1 MAFPIT
7 PVNGQVAIVNNIS
20 YTYDL
25 ANESWYRNGQ
35 TSANIIVTD
44 TANVV
49 ANTSSTSTT
58 TGALKVAGGVG
69 IVGNVYAGNF
79 FYANG
84 SAVSGA
90 GAVGYTGS
98 AGAGYTGSQG
108 TAGYTGSAGAAGNTG
123 TTGYTGSASA
133 GYTGS
138 AGTVGY
144 TGSSGAG
151 AAGGY
156 INLSMVGA
164 ISPPF
169 TGTAR
174 FYSPTDVT
182 INTVYAN
189 LSAAPTSGNLNFVIK
204 KNGVSIGTTF
214 VLSSA
219 LMTPVSVNISLV
231 TTDYLTMDVTGSAA
245 SDLYVRLKYV

>member
-1 MAFPIT
+1 MAFPSSPI
-7 PVNGQVAIVNNIS
+7 NGQITVVNNVT
-20 YTYDL
+20 YTY
-25 ANESWYRNGQ
+25 ESAVTAWTRTAP
-35 TSANIIVTD
+35 TSANTITTD
-44 TANVV
+44 TANVTS
-49 ANTSSTSTT
+49 NISSTSTT

-84 SAVSGA
+84 SVLSG
-90 GAVGYTGS
+90 GLGYTGS

-108 TAGYTGSAGAAGNTG
+108 AAG
-123 TTGYTGSASA
+123 S
-133 GYTGS
+133 
-138 AGTVGY
+138 
-144 TGSSGAG
+144 
-151 AAGGY
+151 GY

-189 LSAAPTSGNLNFVIK
+189 LSSAPTGGNLNFILK

-214 VLSSA
+214 VLSTA

-231 TTDYLTMDVTGSAA
+231 TTDYLTMDVSGVAA